1 MIIKFIFLDKIKKI
15 SCNFLRKGVTSL
27 INKTSEGKT
36 SEGKTSEGKTSEGK
50 TSEGKTSE
58 GKTSEG
64 KTSEGKGTVY
74 SRRRKLYW
82 TLNLL
87 REKRRRFFILRKKK
101 WLSALAA
108 AAMMLTLI
116 PISAFAQEAAPENTY
131 DSIL

>member
-1 MIIKFIFLDKIKKI
+1 MIIKFIFFDEIKKI
-15 SCNFLRKGVTSL
+15 SCNFLRKGVTFL
-27 INKTSEGKT
+27 IN
-36 SEGKTSEGKTSEGK
+36 
-50 TSEGKTSE
+50 
-58 GKTSEG
+58 

-116 PISAFAQEAAPENTY
+116 TISAFAQEAAPENTY
-131 DSIL
+131 DSISE